1 MNIKNHQ
8 LGNLR
13 SIKRVIKPISV
24 NIAIWK
30 ACNYQCK
37 FCFGHYNGLEEEF
50 VYDRIMEIPNILA
63 RLGTKKITVE
73 GGEPFLYPHL
83 KDFLILSKKAGLTT
97 SVITNG
103 SLITENKLREI
114 APYLDWIG
122 ISVDSPEEQTEI
134 LLGRGHG
141 SHLYKVRLVSGWA
154 HKYGIKLKINTVVTR
169 YNLGSNLTELYKE
182 LRPERIKVFQFL
194 HIESENDDFRDELM
208 ITPSEFSEF
217 VNRHKVLMDLG
228 YNIVFESNSDM
239 TGSYVMLLPSGR
251 FFNNYGGRHVLSRN
265 TIFTDPLEALREI
278 QWDSIKFRE
287 RGGLYEW

>member
-1 MNIKNHQ
+1 MNRKNQ
-8 LGNLR
+8 LLGNL
-13 SIKRVIKPISV
+13 SSEKRVIKPISV

-37 FCFGHYNGLEEEF
+37 FCFGHYHGLEEEF
-50 VYDRIMEIPNILA
+50 VYDRIMEIPSILA
-63 RLGTKKITVE
+63 SLGTKKITVE
-73 GGEPFLYPHL
+73 GGEPFLYPYL
-83 KDFLILSKKAGLTT
+83 KDFLISSKKAGLIT

-103 SLITENKLREI
+103 SLVTEKRLREL

-122 ISVDSPEEQTEI
+122 VSVDSPEEKTEMA
-134 LLGRGHG
+134 LGRGRG
-141 SHLYKVRLVSGWA
+141 SHLSKVRLVSKWA

-169 YNLGSNLTELYKE
+169 YNLGNNLTGLYKD
-182 LRPERIKVFQFL
+182 LKPERIKVFQFL
-194 HIESENDDFRDELM
+194 PIESENDDFRDELI
-208 ITPSEFSEF
+208 ITPSEFGEF
-217 VNRHKVLMDLG
+217 VNRHKALMDLG

-278 QWDSIKFRE
+278 QWDSIKFKE